1 VVAIVEAMVWIDQR
15 DVATQHLALA
25 SAALERATADP
36 SVSRDVIETL
46 TELRAMSVAVAKL
59 AGVGISDDNEPTT
72 R

>member
-1 VVAIVEAMVWIDQR
+1 MVGIDER
-15 DVATQHLALA
+15 DVAKQHLALA

-46 TELRAMSVAVAKL
+46 TELRAMSVAMAKL
-59 AGVGISDDNEPTT
+59 AGVGFADDEDPTT